1 MEISKKTFSLAIILC
16 FVIAFASGYAIQN
29 NFFISKPA
37 GHLVGNLYITIDEP
51 MGIQAHL
58 NPHNLV
64 TNIGDNQTGIRIST
78 NGTYVQVRWISLGNA
93 TPAYTLTKL
102 TTEATTFGATRKL
115 CTFVAYLT
123 SGSAPTGGNYAFNIT
138 AKFYFT
144 GDITLDCA
152 GAQWSAISGSDNN
165 LYACATISPTAVM
178 HNLWN
183 MTILWNFIY
192 VRS

>member
-1 MEISKKTFSLAIILC
+1 MEMSKTKFILALILC
-16 FVIAFASGYAIQN
+16 CVIAFSSGYVIQN
-29 NFFISKPA
+29 VSISKPT
-37 GHLVGNLYITIDEP
+37 GHLVGNIFVTIEEP
-51 MGIQAHL
+51 MGIHDFL
-58 NPHNLV
+58 NPHNLI
-64 TNIGDNQTGIRIST
+64 TNIGDNQTGIRVST
-78 NGTYVQVRWISLGNA
+78 NGTYVEARWISLGNA

-102 TTEATTFGATRKL
+102 TTEATTLGATRKL
-115 CTFVAYLT
+115 GTFVAYLT

-144 GDITLDCA
+144 GDITLNCA
-152 GAQWSAISGSDNN
+152 GAQWSATSGSDNN
-165 LYACATISPTAVM
+165 LYACASITQTAF